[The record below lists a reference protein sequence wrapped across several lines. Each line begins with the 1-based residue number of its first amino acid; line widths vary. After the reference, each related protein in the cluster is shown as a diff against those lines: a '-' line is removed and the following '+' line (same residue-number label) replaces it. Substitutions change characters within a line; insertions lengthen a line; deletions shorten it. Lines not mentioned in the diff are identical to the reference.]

1 MGLEEDI
8 GKASKVN
15 MIKKKKGD
23 KDMQGV
29 SYNFKRGRV
38 KVK

>member
-15 MIKKKKGD
+15 MIKKKK
-23 KDMQGV
+23 KETRICRESRTISSV
-29 SYNFKRGRV
+29 VESR
-38 KVK
+38 